1 MTKNMFRR
9 VLVGLSAFI
18 AITTQNAF
26 AQIVPIGVRSAI
38 TDSMKMPA
46 GLRGTSNPMF
56 ASLTAL
62 PGNRYVAVAAYT
74 SLYCLDTLNS
84 SIALVPRPSGLVGT
98 WEPTGLT
105 LNEKSGFIYVAN
117 YHGNNV
123 LAGSLDCARRKL
135 TVTETV
141 SSPETMSPEN
151 VAISADGN
159 MLISANYD
167 GNAITAFARKDHK
180 WAHAWTAKLEQAHG
194 VAIIGGSVYATGLER
209 RTIAR
214 YNIATGKLIAQSGT
228 LGPDPI
234 RNGFMWP
241 TGLTNYNGALIVS
254 DAHTGYVCSLNKDSL
269 ATELCFGGNAAGASH
284 FNMPYGVAQLGNNL
298 LVTSTFSSR
307 IAETKPDF
315 KAGRVSLIRDWYWT
329 GDKPLNTR
337 YVTAS
342 ASPRKVAF
350 LADAYSSVC
359 HMPDWIPDSA
369 CDYNGLTAADGAKF
383 LRFQSSQPILA
394 TGGTPYFIGSFVGAS
409 KSDIYFFSP
418 QEASFFN
425 LRMIDDVP
433 YMLVK
438 RIGSGFFLDG
448 ARLVSPRQ
456 TIELNAER
464 KDFDSMIAHLS
475 SRRLKDGII
484 PIADASQIMS
494 SNDIDFGALLA
505 ASIKAA
511 HSASGD
517 SFLKAYLMCSATS
530 CDGDALRHYATEFAS
545 QQLKQHDIALDR
557 VIVPCMLSDAK
568 CGHVI
573 RQSLT
578 KNDQPN

>member
-1 MTKNMFRR
+1 MTKTMFRR
-9 VLVGLSAFI
+9 VLVGLGAFV
-18 AITTQNAF
+18 AITIQNAS
-26 AQIVPIGVRSAI
+26 AQIVPIDVRSAI

-46 GLRGTSNPMF
+46 ELKGISSPMF

-84 SIALVPRPSGLVGT
+84 SVALVPRPSGLQGR
-98 WEPTGLT
+98 WEPTGIT
-105 LNEKSGFIYVAN
+105 FNAKGGKTYIAN
-117 YHGNNV
+117 YHGNNI
-123 LAGSLDCARRKL
+123 LEGALDCAGGKFS
-135 TVTETV
+135 VTDII
-141 SSPETMSPEN
+141 SSPDTISPEN
-151 VAISADGN
+151 VTASVDGN
-159 MLISANYD
+159 TLVSANYD
-167 GNAITAFARKDHK
+167 GNTVTAFTRKDHK
-180 WAHAWTAKLEQAHG
+180 WASAWTAKLAQAHG
-194 VAIIGGSVYATGLER
+194 VAIIGDSVYATGLER
-209 RTIAR
+209 RTIDS
-214 YNIATGKLIAQSGT
+214 YDLATGKPITQSGS
-228 LGPDPI
+228 LGPDPMQ
-234 RNGFMWP
+234 NGFMWP
-241 TGLTNYNGALIVS
+241 TGLTNYNGTLMAS
-254 DAHTGYVCSLNKDSL
+254 DAHTGYVCSLNKRTL
-269 ATELCFGGNAAGASH
+269 ATEVCFGGNAAGANH
-284 FNMPYGVAQLGNNL
+284 FNMPYGVAQLENNL

-315 KAGRVSLIRDWYWT
+315 KTGRVSLVRDWYWT
-329 GDKPLNTR
+329 GGRPLNMR

-350 LADAYSSVC
+350 PADAYSSVC
-359 HMPDWIPDSA
+359 HMPDWLPDSA
-369 CDYNGLTAADGAKF
+369 CDYNGLAALDGAKF
-383 LRFQSSQPILA
+383 LRFQPSQPILA

-448 ARLVSPRQ
+448 TRLVSPNQ

-464 KDFDSMIAHLS
+464 RDFDSMIAQLS
-475 SRRLKDGII
+475 SRRLKNGIV
-484 PIADASQIMS
+484 PITDASQIMS
-494 SNDIDFGALLA
+494 PNGIGFAELLT

-511 HSASGD
+511 HSTVGD
-517 SFLKAYLMCSATS
+517 SFLRTYLTCSTTS

-557 VIVPCMLSDAK
+557 VIIPCMLSDAK

-573 RQSLT
+573 RQSLA
-578 KNDQPN
+578 KNSQLN